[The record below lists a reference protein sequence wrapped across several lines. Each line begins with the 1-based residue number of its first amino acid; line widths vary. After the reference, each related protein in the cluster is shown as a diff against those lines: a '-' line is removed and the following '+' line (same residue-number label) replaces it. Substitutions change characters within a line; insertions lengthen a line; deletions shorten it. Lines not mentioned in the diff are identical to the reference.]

1 MGIGRGRSRRSS
13 RYGPASVFVIAVLGC
28 MLAFTLF
35 QLTRRARFTLDLEL
49 SSPAPCQMH
58 IDYDMGAGFEG
69 YRSSTV
75 ALEGRPRVIRN
86 IVVDL
91 PKGTLVAVR
100 LRFDPPGS
108 AAMLRRA
115 GIRGAHGSLVP
126 LTAAESDTPA
136 LVLKPPQPFDYSRSK
151 AVERIPAILLGN
163 GILIALALLAYANRR
178 PLDNLWRSVRSLVQR
193 ANARTDPVAQRLS
206 VPGFIRFDAPAI
218 WFYLACFAA
227 FAVGSLAN
235 FNGSSVGVFA
245 SDFQYSQPQKPL
257 LGMARGIRSDEWAYH
272 TPDILNQALRKDR
285 FAFEHTALGGH
296 GIALLGNLPVRHV
309 STLFR
314 PQFWAFF
321 FLPVARA
328 YAVFWQ
334 CKALFLLV
342 GVFTWLLLIS
352 GNTFWSMVGALWY
365 FFSPFTQWTYSWT
378 SLLPE
383 MVGLA
388 CLIMVLVCF
397 LTVGRNRIA
406 LCAASLGLAACAIN
420 FVLCGYP
427 PHLIP
432 LCWLMAIFVA
442 FWCSAHRETIIHP
455 EGRRG
460 RLLAILAAGLIV
472 AAVGLWVFAD
482 VRGAIVAAAQT
493 IYPGHRSLSGGTNL
507 SPATILTHFMQWT
520 EAEHRYPAG
529 MTDICEAAGFLWL
542 APFTV
547 FWFLRAELRRTQL
560 AVAAAL
566 LCVFLFL
573 GAWTILPI
581 PAALGKPF
589 GLDRTISTRCLPALG
604 LVNVAIVVFFMAS
617 RRLPV
622 GTGEGVWRNLF
633 RGLQIL
639 APFGLLLFAVNRL
652 NGSYFSAPELALD
665 VCLGGVTILF
675 LLEGR
680 KFALAVM
687 LIVPPALFFGAVNP
701 VGRGLDVVTASP
713 VARFVRS
720 HPAVLDGKWM
730 VFGDAPGASG
740 FLTATGCDV
749 YTGLAYLP
757 DIDHFSTFASAGL
770 DLNVLN
776 RNGYRTASLIGA
788 DTGSWV
794 ELLDV
799 GFFRWHVSPFDPL
812 VRNLG
817 IRYFAFTG
825 KPPDE
830 VASRLTALSG
840 EPVGT
845 FWLYRAD

>member
-1 MGIGRGRSRRSS
+1 MEGGRGRSRQSS
-13 RYGPASVFVIAVLGC
+13 RYRPVAVFAFAVLC
-28 MLAFTLF
+28 CALAFTLF
-35 QLTRRARFTLDLEL
+35 QLTRRARFTLDLDI
-49 SSPAPCQMH
+49 SSPAPCRLQAA
-58 IDYDMGAGFEG
+58 YDMGGGFDG
-69 YRSSTV
+69 HPSPAV
-75 ALEGRPRVIRN
+75 ALEGRPSEIQN
-86 IVVDL
+86 ISLDL
-91 PKGTLVAVR
+91 PKGTLFAVR
-100 LRFDPPGS
+100 LRFDPLAGAS
-108 AAMLRRA
+108 LLRRA
-115 GIRGAHGSLVP
+115 EIHGARGALGP
-126 LTAAESDTPA
+126 LAIAESDGSA
-136 LVLKPPQPFDYSRSK
+136 LVLKPSEPFDYSRAK
-151 AVERIPAILLGN
+151 AAAKIPVILFGN
-163 GILIALALLAYANRR
+163 GILIALASLAYAIRR
-178 PLDNLWRSVRSLVQR
+178 PLDRLWRSVRTLVQR
-193 ANARTDPVAQRLS
+193 ANSQIEPFAQRFS

-218 WFYLACFAA
+218 WFYVACVAA
-227 FAVGSLAN
+227 FAIGSLAN
-235 FNGSSVGVFA
+235 LNGSSAGVFA
-245 SDFQYSQPQKPL
+245 SDFQYGPPQKPL
-257 LGMARGIRSDEWAYH
+257 LGMARGIRADEWGYH

-285 FAFEHTALGGH
+285 FAFERTALGGH
-296 GIALLGNLPVRHV
+296 GISLLGNVPIRHV

-321 FLPVARA
+321 FLPAARA

-352 GNTFWSMVGALWY
+352 GNTFWSAVGALWY
-365 FFSPFTQWTYSWT
+365 FLSPFTQWTYSWT

-388 CLIMVLVCF
+388 CLIMVLFCF

-406 LCAASLGLAACAIN
+406 LCAASLALAACVIN

-442 FWCSAHRETIIHP
+442 FWCPAHREAIARP
-455 EGRRG
+455 EGRRA
-460 RLLAILAAGLIV
+460 RLLAILVAGLIV
-472 AAVGLWVFAD
+472 AAVGLSVFAD
-482 VRGAIVAAAQT
+482 VRGAIVAEAQT
-493 IYPGHRSLSGGTNL
+493 IYPGHRNLSGGANL

-560 AVAAAL
+560 AVAAPL

-581 PAALGKPF
+581 PAVLGKPF
-589 GLDRTISTRCLPALG
+589 GLDRTFSTRCLPALG
-604 LVNVAIVVFFMAS
+604 LVNVAIVAFFMAS
-617 RRLPV
+617 RRLPA
-622 GTGEGVWRNLF
+622 GPRDGPWRSLF

-665 VCLGGVTILF
+665 VCLGAATILF

-680 KFALAVM
+680 KFALAAM
-687 LIVPPALFFGAVNP
+687 LIVPQALFFGAVNP
-701 VGRGLDVVTASP
+701 VGRGLDVITSSP
-713 VARFVRS
+713 LSRFVRS

-757 DIDHFSTFASAGL
+757 DIDHFPMFASAGL

-776 RNGYRTASLIGA
+776 RNGYRTASLIDA

-799 GFFRWHVSPFDPL
+799 GFLRWHVSPFDPL

-817 IRYFAFTG
+817 IRYFAFTER
-825 KPPDE
+825 PPGE
-830 VASRLTALSG
+830 VASRLAALSG

-845 FWLYRAD
+845 FWLYRTD